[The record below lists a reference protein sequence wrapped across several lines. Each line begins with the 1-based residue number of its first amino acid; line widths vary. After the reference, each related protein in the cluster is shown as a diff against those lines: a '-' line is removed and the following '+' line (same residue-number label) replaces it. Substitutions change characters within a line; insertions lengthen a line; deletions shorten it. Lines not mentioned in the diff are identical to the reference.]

1 MSKSFS
7 NFADFA
13 SFIASETG
21 TDQRSPL
28 YEAAFIEH
36 DERAKLS
43 PVDESEQL
51 EMPDPEQSRAAVE
64 MVMATLFDVFRDTRL
79 EPFASDL
86 AWGFVNSFHVVA
98 KRISDREDDAAKMFD
113 QAKDIALVVAKRIE
127 GREDDAAKELGEL
140 ARSFDPSEIYA
151 SQIEE
156 AQLLCQTLQGCRDA
170 MECMRDHAADVYRV
184 ETGRPYSP
192 TRGSRVS
199 KGVTASM
206 IDARDS
212 LAARMRERREQFAP
226 EGPVVAFSGGQVWE
240 DHDMLWKGLDSILA
254 RIPEMILATTAQTK
268 GCDAIAQA
276 WAAARGVKVIMFRLD
291 RRLGAKAAFVRN
303 DRLLAL
309 KPVEAVVCEGSGIQM
324 NLAQKLRQAGVPL
337 HIVKLEPSAKPQ
349 PAQPTGR
356 TAKSR
361 DEFDPW
367 TQDDYYAAMVNG
379 GGRRRR

>member
-1 MSKSFS
+1 MEAHMTKSFT
-7 NFADFA
+7 NFADLA
-13 SFIASETG
+13 SFIAGETG
-21 TDQRSPL
+21 HHGQSSI
-28 YEAAFIEH
+28 YEGAFIEH

-43 PVDESEQL
+43 PVDETEQR
-51 EMPDPEQSRAAVE
+51 EMPDPEQARAAVE

-98 KRISDREDDAAKMFD
+98 KRLSD
-113 QAKDIALVVAKRIE
+113 
-127 GREDDAAKELGEL
+127 REDDAAKELGDL

-151 SQIEE
+151 SQLEE

-170 MECMRDHAADVYRV
+170 MECMRDHAAEVYRV

-199 KGVTASM
+199 SGVTASM
-206 IDARDS
+206 IDARNY
-212 LAARMRERREQFAP
+212 LAERARERREQFAP
-226 EGPVVAFSGGQVWE
+226 EGPVVAFSGGQVWD
-240 DHDMLWKGLDSILA
+240 DHEMLWRGLDSIKA
-254 RIPEMILATTAQTK
+254 RVPEMILATTAQTK

-276 WAAARGVKVIMFRLD
+276 WAAARGVKVILFRLD

-309 KPVEAVVCEGSGIQM
+309 KPVEAVICEGSGIQM

-337 HIVKLEPSAKPQ
+337 HVVKLDQQAPRPAPQ
-349 PAQPTGR
+349 RQQRWA
-356 TAKSR
+356 
-361 DEFDPW
+361 
-367 TQDDYYAAMVNG
+367 
-379 GGRRRR
+379 